1 MAYKRRTYIAYNTT
15 LADGSEFNLET
26 VYNAS
31 KSNDEKISDGTISG
45 TVGFKEIK
53 FWYTEDLKIKMN
65 AVSESYNDFILFKK
79 VNSNN
84 IAGVQTIGPCKE
96 VIFRND
102 SGNSMSLSIYA
113 ILNKSNIKLS

>member
-84 IAGVQTIGPCKE
+84 IAGVQTIGPGKE

>member
-15 LADGSEFNLET
+15 LLDGAEFDLET
-26 VYNAS
+26 AYNAS
-31 KSNDEKISDGTISG
+31 KSGDEKISDGTISG

-96 VIFRND
+96 VIFRNN

-113 ILNKSNIKLS
+113 ILNKSNITLS